1 LAGVRL
7 MGKGEADRVSRP
19 NSLGL
24 YDQEGFLRSSPER
37 EIVEKEKERARK
49 EKRAM
54 GRLSGYVM

>member
-1 LAGVRL
+1 VRL
-7 MGKGEADRVSRP
+7 MGKGEEEQVSRP

-37 EIVEKEKERARK
+37 EILEKEERARR